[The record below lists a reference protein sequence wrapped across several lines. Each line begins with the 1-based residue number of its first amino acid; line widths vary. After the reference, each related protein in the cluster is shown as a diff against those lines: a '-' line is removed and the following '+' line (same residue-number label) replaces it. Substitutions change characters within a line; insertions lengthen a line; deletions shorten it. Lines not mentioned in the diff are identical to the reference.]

1 MKKLLGIL
9 TGHVEPTPSQERGI
23 FAAAQA
29 AISLE
34 AQAGYRFSG
43 TAALVF
49 RSREQGSFRRTE
61 QEMSEILQALAES
74 EGSRFSLRED
84 RYHYAWLVVQDP
96 EIEDALTL
104 IHAAADTIQEA
115 GFGFLLMCAVLVFQ
129 GEQNLYL
136 IHNYKSGKFYPFVP
150 TDPQGRPG
158 TRNNAEELRLAALLK
173 GELPW
178 EDDLTNWYALWDPP
192 LWN

>member
-1 MKKLLGIL
+1 MGIL
-9 TGHVEPTPSQERGI
+9 TGHVEPTPAQERGI

-29 AISLE
+29 AVTLE

-49 RSREQGSFRRTE
+49 QSREQGSFRRAE
-61 QEMSEILQALAES
+61 QEMTEILQALAET
-74 EGSRFSLRED
+74 EGSSFRLRED
-84 RYHYAWLVVQDP
+84 RYHYAWLVVKDP

-104 IHAAADTIQEA
+104 IHAAAETIQEA
-115 GFGFLLMCAVLVFQ
+115 GFGFLLLSGVLVFG
-129 GEQNLYL
+129 GEQNFYL

-150 TDPQGRPG
+150 TDPQARPG
-158 TRNNAEELRLAALLK
+158 PRNNAEELRLAALLK

-178 EDDLTNWYALWDPP
+178 DDDLANWFALWDPP
-192 LWN
+192 LWD